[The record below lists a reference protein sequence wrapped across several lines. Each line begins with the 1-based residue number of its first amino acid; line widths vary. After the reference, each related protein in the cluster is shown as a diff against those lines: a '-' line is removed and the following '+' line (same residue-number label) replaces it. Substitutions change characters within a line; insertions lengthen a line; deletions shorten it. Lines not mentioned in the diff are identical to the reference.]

1 MSVTRI
7 GNAIDIENSAAPAVS
22 GATHARVYFDSTKL
36 QLMLSQNAGA
46 FQYMLADASYWGF
59 NAPGNNA
66 FGTPFQAVNA
76 AAEINGQ
83 WAAPKD
89 GTLASLSIQALNAN
103 FSASGNATLR
113 VNGVGSTLVA
123 AYANTGVIFVDDTH
137 LVQVVRGD
145 LISIQVSA
153 ALTNNPIFAS
163 VLLLPR

>member
-1 MSVTRI
+1 V
-7 GNAIDIENSAAPAVS
+7 DIEASAAPAVS
-22 GATHARVYFDSTKL
+22 GASVARIYFDSTTL
-36 QLMLSQNAGA
+36 QLMLSQNAA
-46 FQYMLADASYWGF
+46 PFQYMLADGAYWGF

-83 WAAPKD
+83 WAVPKD
-89 GTLASLSIQALNAN
+89 GTLAGLAIRALNAN
-103 FSASGNATLR
+103 FSAAGNCTLN
-113 VNGVGSTLVA
+113 VGGVPSTLVA
-123 AYANTGVIFVDDTH
+123 AYAGTGNLFADDTH